1 VRQRRGS
8 GFDSQGLD
16 IFIRRKKNFLKLT
29 GNETS
34 QPCARY
40 FKSREITARN
50 WCGRGNQQG
59 QFFNCPRVQQVKEI
73 EGPG

>member
-34 QPCARY
+34 QPCAR
-40 FKSREITARN
+40 N
-50 WCGRGNQQG
+50 L
-59 QFFNCPRVQQVKEI
+59 
-73 EGPG
+73 